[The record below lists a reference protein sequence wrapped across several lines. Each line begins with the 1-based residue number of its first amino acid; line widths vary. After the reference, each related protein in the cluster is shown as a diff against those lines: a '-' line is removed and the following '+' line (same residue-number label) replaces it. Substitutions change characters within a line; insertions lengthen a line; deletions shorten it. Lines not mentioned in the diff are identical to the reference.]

1 LRIFSVSS
9 HERPPTLT
17 TAPDCTPAK
26 GEILVRNL
34 ACGLNFADLLMM
46 RGKYQDTPALPFTL
60 GMEVAGVVEAL
71 GPDTDGPAPGT
82 RVAVFGGSGGLADLG
97 TYPADRTVP
106 LPDAVDDI
114 TAAALQIAYGTSH
127 VALDHKARLQPGETL
142 VVLGAA
148 GGVGLT
154 AVELGHLMGAT
165 VVAIARGAEKLEI
178 ARAAGADHLIDAED
192 PDIRGRLKALGGAD
206 VVYDAVGGDL
216 FRAAFRAMK
225 PEGRMLVIGHASGD
239 VPQVPANHLLVKNV
253 DLLGFYWGGYMT
265 FRPKVVTD
273 SLATLFRWAAEG
285 RIKPHV
291 SHVLPLERA
300 QEGLDLLKSRA
311 STGKVVI
318 TL

>member
-1 LRIFSVSS
+1 MRIFSVSS

-60 GMEVAGVVEAL
+60 GMEVAGVVETL

-127 VALDHKARLQPGETL
+127 VGWGLNRRARYEALSMYDQRDINGTELRAFAGNFLWSTGANETAGRYCRGHFDLPMRNCTVALDGEPVVEDGVL
-142 VVLGAA
+142 VG
-148 GGVGLT
+148 
-154 AVELGHLMGAT
+154 
-165 VVAIARGAEKLEI
+165 
-178 ARAAGADHLIDAED
+178 D
-192 PDIRGRLKALGGAD
+192 PA
-206 VVYDAVGGDL
+206 
-216 FRAAFRAMK
+216 
-225 PEGRMLVIGHASGD
+225 
-239 VPQVPANHLLVKNV
+239 
-253 DLLGFYWGGYMT
+253 
-265 FRPKVVTD
+265 
-273 SLATLFRWAAEG
+273 
-285 RIKPHV
+285 
-291 SHVLPLERA
+291 
-300 QEGLDLLKSRA
+300 
-311 STGKVVI
+311 
-318 TL
+318 